1 MQIVKWRPFEDLL
14 NISDEMNRMFD
25 EVLGERRKLSR
36 TREKEDIS
44 WMPSVDISEKENKI
58 VLRADLP
65 GIDKDDIK
73 LSFSDNVVTISG
85 EKRIEKD
92 EKKEN
97 FHRLERVFGCFTRSF
112 YIPMSI
118 DQENISASYKNGV
131 LTVDLPMKED
141 KKGKGIPIKVE

>member
-1 MQIVKWRPFEDLL
+1 MQVVKWRPFEDLL

-36 TREKEDIS
+36 IREKEDIS
-44 WMPSVDISEKENKI
+44 WMPRVDISEKENKI

-73 LSFSDNVVTISG
+73 ISFSDNVVTISG

-92 EKKEN
+92 EKKRELSSFRTCFRM
-97 FHRLERVFGCFTRSF
+97 FHAELLYPYEHRSGE
-112 YIPMSI
+112 YWCI
-118 DQENISASYKNGV
+118 V
-131 LTVDLPMKED
+131 
-141 KKGKGIPIKVE
+141 